1 MEIHDTL
8 RNDNGF
14 EQPHRVE
21 KRESLSPKSR
31 QAFRIISLFFYFSL
45 SLSFAS
51 RYITRRSKFY
61 SYLNFNSLRIPGH
74 IFHFPAFEDESLYA
88 EMEAEGSWEYFTQ
101 SLQPLTSRACG
112 R

>member
-14 EQPHRVE
+14 EQPRRME

-51 RYITRRSKFY
+51 RCITRRSKFY

-88 EMEAEGSWEYFTQ
+88 EMEAEGS
-101 SLQPLTSRACG
+101 
-112 R
+112 